1 MTYPARLRALN
12 LPSLVSRRKQADMLQ
27 MYRTL
32 TKIDK
37 LDKDN
42 IGKMDL
48 GERTRGHKF
57 KFCKNRAI
65 TREKRNTLIS
75 RAVNDWKT
83 LSNYVVS
90 AENLIQFKIRLE
102 KEWNC
107 TGKECKFD
115 PSSYY

>member
-1 MTYPARLRALN
+1 MSYPARLRALN
-12 LPSLVSRRKQADMLQ
+12 LPSLVYRRKRADMLQ
-27 MYRTL
+27 MYRIVTE
-32 TKIDK
+32 IDK

-42 IGKMDL
+42 IIKMDL

-57 KFCKNRAI
+57 KLCKNRAI
-65 TREKRNTLIS
+65 TREKRNTLGS
-75 RAVNDWKT
+75 RAVNDWNT
-83 LSNYVVS
+83 LSDYVVS

-107 TGKECKFD
+107 KEYKFD